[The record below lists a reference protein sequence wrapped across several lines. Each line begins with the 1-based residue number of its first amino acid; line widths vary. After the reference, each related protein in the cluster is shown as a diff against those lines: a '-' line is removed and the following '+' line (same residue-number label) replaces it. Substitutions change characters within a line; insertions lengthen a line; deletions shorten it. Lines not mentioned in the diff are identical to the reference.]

1 MSNITKLQGCGNT
14 FVLFDELKN
23 GTIQNK
29 RDYTIE
35 IAQKENVDGVLFL
48 NRLNN
53 NLEMKIFDRDGTEE
67 TMCGNGIRCFA
78 RYAYDL
84 CYIDETA
91 EILTGDGIK
100 KVEIPDDGLISVNM
114 GIPRN
119 FRELDEN
126 QYSIFMGIPHLIYFS
141 QELDLEKARKVGRD
155 TRYNQSLCDILG
167 YPNGVSVNFVRLE
180 SQNKIKILTY
190 EVGVEDITRAC
201 GTGST
206 ASAYISYKVKGCKF
220 PMKVE
225 NMGGDITINLNR
237 KNLIMI
243 GNAKYF

>member
-1 MSNITKLQGCGNT
+1 
-14 FVLFDELKN
+14 
-23 GTIQNK
+23 
-29 RDYTIE
+29 
-35 IAQKENVDGVLFL
+35 
-48 NRLNN
+48 
-53 NLEMKIFDRDGTEE
+53 
-67 TMCGNGIRCFA
+67 
-78 RYAYDL
+78 
-84 CYIDETA
+84 
-91 EILTGDGIK
+91 
-100 KVEIPDDGLISVNM
+100 M

-225 NMGGDITINLNR
+225 NMGGDITINLNG